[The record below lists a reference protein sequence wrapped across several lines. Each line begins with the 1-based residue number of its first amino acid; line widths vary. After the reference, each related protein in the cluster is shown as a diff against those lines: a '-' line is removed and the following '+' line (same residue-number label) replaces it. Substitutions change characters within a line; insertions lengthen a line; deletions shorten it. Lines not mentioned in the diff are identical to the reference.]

1 MKKCSKCGVV
11 KGLEAFYRDKYR
23 VDGYS
28 GQCKT
33 CRTAYQ
39 REYRKN
45 NLEKVAASQRE
56 YLKNNLE
63 KVAAYQREYYK
74 NNREE
79 VAASQ
84 REYRKNNL
92 EKSAAYQREYYKNNP
107 KNRIRKNIS
116 EGIRRSL
123 KSGKNG
129 HSWEDLVGYTTA
141 DLKKHLEKK
150 FKKGMSWENYG
161 EWHIDHIVPVSA
173 FNFTKPEH
181 DDFKR
186 CWALSNLQPLWAGEN
201 CSKSA
206 SLEKPFQPSLALE

>member
-33 CRTAYQ
+33 CRTAY
-39 REYRKN
+39 
-45 NLEKVAASQRE
+45 
-56 YLKNNLE
+56 
-63 KVAAYQREYYK
+63 
-74 NNREE
+74 
-79 VAASQ
+79 Q